1 MSTGRSSSPDVR
13 SGMQPR
19 RRRDAGHRP
28 YAGACAY
35 SFSAHGAARTP
46 LARIEASLDIH
57 TGQGAADAM
66 TGNLNHA
73 INEMLHDDPDPTE
86 SREWLES
93 ISAVIQ
99 REGPERAHQ
108 LLEGM
113 VEMTRRAGAHL
124 PFSPTTEY
132 INTIPPHLEAK

>member
-1 MSTGRSSSPDVR
+1 
-13 SGMQPR
+13 
-19 RRRDAGHRP
+19 
-28 YAGACAY
+28 
-35 SFSAHGAARTP
+35 
-46 LARIEASLDIH
+46 
-57 TGQGAADAM
+57 M
-66 TGNLNHA
+66 TGNLDLA
-73 INEMLHDDPDPTE
+73 INDMLHDDPDPTE

-124 PFSPTTEY
+124 PFSPTPENITP
-132 INTIPPHLEAK
+132 NPPHPEAQRPR